1 MAKIDDITKLVVAEN
16 KQLYSLYESA
26 YKAVIQSSAVKS
38 AMAKGDTFSFAGNA
52 SASRQAARIM
62 SKYNAKIVASAYN
75 GITAGW
81 SKGEDAAGKL
91 VTDLLGG
98 TTRTQKQVDA
108 INQAA
113 VNAQRMRG
121 MTGAK
126 YATEAH
132 GMNLSQRIWKAN
144 EGALKEIE
152 SIIQNGLKEGKS
164 AAQISQSVRKYLNNP
179 DALYRSVM
187 NKKTGQL
194 ELSENAKNY
203 HPGQGVYRSAYKNA
217 MRLVRTE
224 TNAAYRRAQIL
235 AWSLNPLIKAYEI
248 RLSNNHTTTV
258 NGKTVPLRDMCDD
271 LAGIYPKTFMWE
283 GWHPQCRCTL
293 IPIVISTS
301 EFGNFAKAIKEQKA
315 WTAPTTVTELP
326 DNFKKWLEDNK
337 DRLAASQQQPYFV
350 SENQGIINAVKN
362 ATVVQPV
369 ETKPVEQKTLTTNI
383 TDAQENA
390 KSIKN
395 EEITDVNTFNKL
407 IDKAEGVPVVQKI
420 LQKGLQFITG
430 REIDVFLKEI
440 DVDMAKLYSKELV
453 KLCSEYKLE
462 QLPFR
467 TFSTEKHL
475 GYYGAVSVKKTL
487 NFNTTEYDYSP
498 KEMNV
503 SARFSQRT
511 PDHAGFASRC
521 DADRLQTSTLTHEF
535 GHNIFMKTGKFTS
548 AESEFYN
555 QLKKL
560 QSAYKKDII
569 SAMGSKDFDSLTLGD
584 YASTN
589 TDEFMAEAFQEYK
602 NCSHPTKYARLVG
615 KLIDKYF
622 KK

>member
-26 YKAVIQSSAVKS
+26 YKAVIQSGAVKS

-52 SASRQAARIM
+52 SASRQASRIM

-132 GMNLSQRIWKAN
+132 GMNLSQRVWKAN

-258 NGKTVPLRDMCDD
+258 KGKTVPLRDMCDD

-293 IPIVISTS
+293 IPIVVSTS

-350 SENQGIINAVKN
+350 SENQGIINAKKVVVANASVNAEKKN
-362 ATVVQPV
+362 DTQRKVNISVVDIFNRVSRINPKGYSVSSMGRVVTPMAQQLADNAIQEILPYLP
-369 ETKPVEQKTLTTNI
+369 KKSLAWKILTSGQI
-383 TDAQENA
+383 YFSEKQRWVISFELL
-390 KSIKN
+390 KN
-395 EEITDVNTFNKL
+395 EKYVSKFFPNNK
-407 IDKAEGVPVVQKI
+407 
-420 LQKGLQFITG
+420 
-430 REIDVFLKEI
+430 
-440 DVDMAKLYSKELV
+440 
-453 KLCSEYKLE
+453 
-462 QLPFR
+462 
-467 TFSTEKHL
+467 
-475 GYYGAVSVKKTL
+475 
-487 NFNTTEYDYSP
+487 
-498 KEMNV
+498 
-503 SARFSQRT
+503 
-511 PDHAGFASRC
+511 
-521 DADRLQTSTLTHEF
+521 
-535 GHNIFMKTGKFTS
+535 
-548 AESEFYN
+548 
-555 QLKKL
+555 
-560 QSAYKKDII
+560 
-569 SAMGSKDFDSLTLGD
+569 
-584 YASTN
+584 
-589 TDEFMAEAFQEYK
+589 
-602 NCSHPTKYARLVG
+602 
-615 KLIDKYF
+615 
-622 KK
+622 